1 MSDNMK
7 PELHPHDDELAEFTD
22 RLLAG
27 ELDDGVNRDLSDDQE
42 LRDLEEMA
50 VHITNTFGATQPDPA
65 MVQRGKKKLS
75 AEWQNMGLSP
85 EKVPFWKRWST
96 ALAASGR
103 RGQQA
108 RAIALIV
115 ALIPLLLAVGVYTDA
130 FQNLNLDQVL
140 RGTAGGRDD
149 AYPAEQAVVE
159 VSSVSGNVMM
169 LTEDASRAS
178 ISDNGRY
185 VVYES
190 SGTIFVHDRVKQE
203 TYNIGIGNRPAL
215 SANGNYVAFQSNHSN
230 GVSDSIEGTQI
241 FVVSE
246 PYDQPVP
253 QLVNID
259 ANLINRANVTISD
272 KMDIAFSNDGTVYVT
287 VLTND
292 SWATE
297 TVDSGDNPRLSD
309 DGKWLV
315 FEKDEAIFLYEVGSG
330 NPAVQIAASGNHPTI
345 SQNGKYIAFE
355 SPDALISADD
365 QNGKSDI
372 YLYERS
378 SSNLSLITAN
388 SNGSSWLANIS
399 SNGQYIVFSSDA
411 NNLTSDIVD
420 KNGYQIYLH
429 EWRTGSTS
437 QVTQPTAGNTSSG
450 GSLSPDVSSNALV
463 VFDSTDN
470 SLIIDDRSGMAD
482 VFMWG
487 QPHMAMVPTNEG
499 ASGSQFELIAEFFP
513 AYTDIT
519 ITVNGHT
526 LAALPSDKNGAIYAT
541 VTTGQA
547 DPGQYF
553 ITGHIDSDQ
562 DTVRLQLDPQAAIII
577 TEENA
582 RVEAP
587 VINIPAGIALD
598 ESIYLPLTIR

>member
-287 VLTND
+287 MLTND

-378 SSNLSLITAN
+378 SGNLSLITAN

-553 ITGHIDSDQ
+553 ITGHIDLDQ
-562 DTVRLQLDPQAAIII
+562 DTVRLQLDPQAAII

-587 VINIPAGIALD
+587 VINIPAGIALG